1 MLVKFSFT
9 TPQLSDLKN
18 EAIMKNRWNSEAA
31 SKCSSLVALRAY
43 SSRLLGEDSNLV
55 LHGGGNTSVKG
66 SLENVF
72 GEPQAVL
79 FVKGSGWDLRTI
91 EEAGFPPVQLDY
103 LSRLGQLDSL
113 SDRDMMKHLRL
124 ALLDPAAPTPS
135 VEAIL
140 HALIPHVFVD
150 HTHADAVV
158 TISNSPNGE
167 EILASIYGDE
177 VLILPYIMPG
187 FVLAKQV
194 AEATRGLDWQKLR
207 GIILL
212 NHGIFTFDEDAKTS
226 YETMIELVSKA
237 EDYLAGKAPATII
250 AKGSYQPNIDDAI
263 AISTLRQAAG
273 DLFGKPCI
281 VHMDASASSSG
292 FAELPNFS
300 ALATRGPLTPD
311 HTIHAKAF
319 AAIFDDDL
327 LSGLQSF
334 TQCYNAYFEKFSAP
348 HHQCLDLMPRYGIW
362 KDKGV
367 LYFGGNSKRVQIVKD
382 ITAHTLVAIQSAQA
396 LGGWEALPQQD
407 LFDVEYWELEQAK
420 LASSSSSLPLE
431 GKVAVVTGAG
441 SGIGRATVQ
450 RLLSEGCAVLGLD
463 ILEGFAETSSA
474 YFLAVQCDVT
484 EPVCVTE
491 ALTQGVF
498 QFGGIDMLVSN
509 AGVFPPSCLL
519 EKMES
524 DNWDRSMALNLNS
537 HMELLKACI
546 PYLKVG
552 FDPAVVIIA
561 SKNVPAPGP
570 GAAAYSVAKAG
581 LTQLARVAAL
591 ELGEFGI
598 RVNTLHPNGVYDT
611 AIWTEEVL
619 AKRAAHYGL
628 SVEQYKSNNVLETQI
643 SSADVAIAA
652 VRLLGIDFM
661 KTTGAQIA
669 VDGGNDRVI

>member
-1 MLVKFSFT
+1 
-9 TPQLSDLKN
+9 
-18 EAIMKNRWNSEAA
+18 MKNRWNSEAA
-31 SKCSSLVALRAY
+31 SLCSNPVALRAY
-43 SSRLLGEDSNLV
+43 SSRLLGADPNLV

-72 GEPQAVL
+72 GELEKVL

-91 EEAGFPPVQLDY
+91 EEPGFPPVQLDY

-140 HALIPHVFVD
+140 HALIPHTFVD

-167 EILASIYGDE
+167 EILASIYGEE

-194 AEATRGLDWQKLR
+194 AEATKGLDWQKLK
-207 GIILL
+207 GVILL
-212 NHGIFTFDEDAKTS
+212 NHGIFTFHEDAKTS
-226 YETMIELVSKA
+226 YDTMIELVSKA
-237 EDYLAGKAPATII
+237 EDYLVGRTTPATI
-250 AKGSYQPNIDDAI
+250 AKANYQPSVDDAV
-263 AISTLRQAAG
+263 AISVLRHAAS
-273 DLFGKPCI
+273 DLLGKPCV
-281 VHMDASASSSG
+281 VHMDVSAESSG
-292 FAELPNFS
+292 FAGLASVS
-300 ALATRGPLTPD
+300 ALASRGPLTPD
-311 HTIHAKAF
+311 HTIHGKAF

-327 LSGLQSF
+327 LSGLQTFSHS
-334 TQCYNAYFEKFSAP
+334 YKAYFEKFSLA
-348 HHQCLDLMPRYGIW
+348 HHQCLDLMPRYGVW
-362 KDKGV
+362 KDKGL
-367 LYFGGNSKRVQIVKD
+367 LYFGGNPKRVQIIKD
-382 ITAHTLVAIQSAQA
+382 ITAHTIVAIQAAQA
-396 LGGWEALPQQD
+396 LGGWQTLPRQD

-420 LASSSSSLPLE
+420 LASSNSSLPFE

-441 SGIGRATVQ
+441 SGIGKATVEQ
-450 RLLSEGCAVLGLD
+450 LLSEGCAVLGLD
-463 ILEGFAETSSA
+463 ILDGFADSSTTS
-474 YFLAVQCDVT
+474 FLAIQCDVT
-484 EPVCVTE
+484 EPASVTN
-491 ALTQGVF
+491 ALAQAVF
-498 QFGGIDMLVSN
+498 TFGGIDMLVSN

-519 EKMES
+519 EQMEA
-524 DNWDRSMALNLNS
+524 DNWDRSLAVNLSS
-537 HMELLKACI
+537 HMQLLKACI

-552 FDPAVVIIA
+552 FDPSVVIIG

-611 AIWTEEVL
+611 AIWNEEVL

-628 SVEQYKSNNVLETQI
+628 SVEEYKANNVLKTQI
-643 SSADVAIAA
+643 SSADVATA
-652 VRLLGIDFM
+652 VVKLLGVDFS